1 MMDTIIYAHL
11 SDGVRD
17 MGGASAQSARDNPA
31 KTRFFNDPKAAGSA
45 AQAQTHQGVAG
56 ASSDPSSGAP
66 GTAEAERIASALR
79 DVKNRIRTD
88 ATSLHL
94 RVDDDSGAVQ
104 AEIVDSAT
112 DKVIRKIPSDELLRL
127 AAAIKKGSS
136 AAIYDGTA

>member
-1 MMDTIIYAHL
+1 MMDTIINANMS
-11 SDGVRD
+11 SDVRD
-17 MGGASAQSARDNPA
+17 MGGASAQSARGDPA
-31 KTRFFNDPKAAGSA
+31 RARFWNDSKVAGSA
-45 AQAQTHQGVAG
+45 AQAQTPQDIAG
-56 ASSDPSSGAP
+56 STAESSSDTL

-79 DVKNRIRTD
+79 DVKSRIRTD
-88 ATSLHL
+88 TTSLHL
-94 RVDDDSGAVQ
+94 RVDGDSGSVQ